1 MPLKHGVYLLLQI
14 KSRTKYIRFPAQ
26 QNGGRLEHNWC
37 RTAGTSLTEYST
49 LSTSWRILWIKCRWC
64 LYNTAVQILGFRLA
78 PTRQMFVF
86 MLAATRQMFGF
97 ILAVTRQM
105 FGVMLAVTCQMFGF
119 KLATTRQIFSFEFA
133 AMRQIQV
140 LYSSASRLLV
150 IFSCKVSKFNSLGQ
164 REAST
169 CQ

>member
-1 MPLKHGVYLLLQI
+1 MLLQI

-64 LYNTAVQILGFRLA
+64 LYITAVQILGFRLA

-140 LYSSASRLLV
+140 LYSSASWLLV